1 LRRSFLF
8 PLLAVIVGL
17 FAACS
22 SADERANQ
30 LYSIAELEEQQ
41 RNIVHATQLYKEII
55 EKYPHTSFAD
65 QARAHLQE
73 LGKPQ

>member
-1 LRRSFLF
+1 MAIL
-8 PLLAVIVGL
+8 P
-17 FAACS
+17 ACS

-41 RNIVHATQLYKEII
+41 RNIDHAAQLYKEIV

-65 QARAHLQE
+65 QARARLQE
-73 LGKPQ
+73 LGKPR